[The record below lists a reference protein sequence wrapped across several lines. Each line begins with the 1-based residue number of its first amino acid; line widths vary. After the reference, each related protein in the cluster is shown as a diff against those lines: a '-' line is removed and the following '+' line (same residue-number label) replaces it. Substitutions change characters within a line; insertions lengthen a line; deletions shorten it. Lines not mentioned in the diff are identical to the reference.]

1 MICWFCDQKG
11 HTMFTCEKFKAA
23 KGKNEEA
30 NLACDLE
37 ESDNW
42 NLDELC
48 LQVWNQN
55 DVSCDMI
62 LNIGCD
68 TLFVE
73 ITFGCDSHFSD
84 ERALKYKDTVC
95 MKYSEMIHKAK
106 KNAW

>member
-1 MICWFCDQKG
+1 MASMVTNKQKGEFPQGMICWFCDQKG

-48 LQVWNQN
+48 L
-55 DVSCDMI
+55 
-62 LNIGCD
+62 
-68 TLFVE
+68 
-73 ITFGCDSHFSD
+73 
-84 ERALKYKDTVC
+84 
-95 MKYSEMIHKAK
+95 
-106 KNAW
+106 